1 MNNSAIQLYRKY
13 KTYKL
18 YAYMC
23 EETVDARE
31 REQGRAVTY
40 EEEEN
45 NETD

>member
-18 YAYMC
+18 YAYMHG
-23 EETVDARE
+23 ETVDARE
-31 REQGRAVTY
+31 KEQGKATTH
-40 EEEEN
+40 EEED